1 MDAYADDHGPEGEM
15 FYPPDLQVLETVVVQ
30 KTVIDPFA
38 SGPVPVDVL
47 KQAGIPWYGRMEPEV
62 AVFFDIYG
70 PAVSS
75 G

>member
-15 FYPPDLQVLETVVVQ
+15 FYPPDLQVLKTVVVQ

-38 SGPVPVDVL
+38 SGPVHVDVL

-62 AVFFDIYG
+62 GVFFDIYG
-70 PAVSS
+70 SAVSS